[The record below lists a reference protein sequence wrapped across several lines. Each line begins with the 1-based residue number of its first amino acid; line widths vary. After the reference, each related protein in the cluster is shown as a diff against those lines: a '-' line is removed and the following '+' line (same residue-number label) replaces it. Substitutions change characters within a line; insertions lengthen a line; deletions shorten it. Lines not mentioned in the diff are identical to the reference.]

1 VVLLTHS
8 VAFDSADPLTSLRE
22 LQEAPGIF
30 ALYADLAAEPYLGKT
45 PNLRRRL
52 MRFLRQG
59 SGGNPDANA
68 APASKRLQLAHMV
81 RHIEYTVT
89 GSEFESLLC
98 LYDASLKA
106 FGDRGRRRLRLHPP
120 AFLRMSVENAYP
132 RVYPTTKI
140 TKSAAT
146 ALFGPF
152 PSRAAA
158 ERYSEAM
165 LDLFLLRRCTD
176 DLNPDP
182 AFPGC
187 PYSEMKM
194 CLAPCFKGCTDE
206 RYEQEADAVYDFLAT
221 RGAGLLQKLEAERNG
236 ASELLEFEHAASL
249 HQRIQKVEA
258 AGQLASEA
266 VHPLSQL
273 SGILVQP
280 AAEPESVALFRLHM
294 GALNGP
300 VLFSTIGMRLANE
313 RSGSTSLFAH
323 PVAVEPVPLEAEP
336 APTGRKQPMKD
347 VLEQRVEDVLAQLEK
362 SAPKSVPTQVITDH
376 LALFTRW
383 FYRPAVKRVGEVL
396 FAGSDG
402 EVAHKPLLRSISRA
416 AARAA
421 SEDPQQMDKPPIAWH
436 A

>member
-1 VVLLTHS
+1 VVLLAHS
-8 VAFDSADPLTSLRE
+8 VAFDSADPLASLRG
-22 LQEAPGIF
+22 LPEAPGIF
-30 ALYADLAAEPYLGKT
+30 ALYADLAAEPYLSKT

-52 MRFLRQG
+52 MRFLRDGG
-59 SGGNPDANA
+59 SSSSDPNA
-68 APASKRLQLAHMV
+68 APQSKRLQLAHMV

-98 LYDASLKA
+98 LYDASSKA

-140 TKSAAT
+140 TKSAAN

-158 ERYSEAM
+158 ERYAEAM

-206 RYEQEADAVYDFLAT
+206 RYQQESDAVYEFLAT
-221 RGAGLLQKLEAERNG
+221 GGNSLLKKLEADRNS
-236 ASELLEFEHAASL
+236 ASEALEFERAASV
-249 HQRIQKVEA
+249 HQRMQKVEA
-258 AGQLASEA
+258 AMQLASEA
-266 VHPLSQL
+266 VHPLSRL
-273 SGILVQP
+273 NGVLVQP
-280 AAEPESVALFRLHM
+280 SAEPGSVALFRLHL
-294 GALNGP
+294 GALHGP
-300 VLFSTIGMRLANE
+300 ALFSTIGMRLSNE
-313 RSGSTSLFAH
+313 RSGSSSLFAH
-323 PVAVEPVPLEAEP
+323 PVAIEPVPLEAEP
-336 APTGRKQPMKD
+336 AVPGRKPLVKD
-347 VLEQRVEDVLAQLEK
+347 LLEQRLDEALGRLEN
-362 SAPKSVPTQVITDH
+362 SAPKSVPAQVLTDH

-383 FYRPAVKRVGEVL
+383 FYRPAAKRVGEVL
-396 FAGSDG
+396 FAGKDG
-402 EVAHKPLLRSISRA
+402 EAAHKPLLRSISRV